1 MNFFDSVCRFIR
13 GDDFEDEEQVM
24 ASSEQETVAPKET
37 KLNNTVE
44 TNGSVSVFNAK
55 RDSSKIISI
64 NNNIQMQVVITYPKA
79 IEDAATACD
88 YIRQNKTCVIN
99 LEDADRVVAQ
109 RVADFLGGAAYAV
122 NGDIQR
128 VSADIF
134 IIAPANV
141 NITGELKEELKANGL
156 VLPWVPTSSFKRMD

>member
-156 VLPWVPTSSFKRMD
+156 VLPWVPVSSFKRMN